1 MKKLTA
7 VLIWT
12 LLSVLGAWAYATIA
26 FSRGEHLNSVYILIA
41 ALCTYA
47 IGYRF
52 YSKWIAARIL
62 MLDDRRATTCEVHD
76 DGKDF
81 VMQNLVRYRPKALY
95 PPGYDYGDDPRAA
108 DRRYG
113 KAVIGPLLRNG
124 SLILFIAKRTGT
136 FIEPEGADAW
146 HYVAMVR
153 YRSRRDFL
161 RFALAT
167 QRDDIFVHK
176 WAALEKTHVFPVK
189 PLISLFPVR
198 FIAASALA
206 LVGSALFLAL
216 R

>member
-1 MKKLTA
+1 MTLALAIAIPLLAVYGLFLVWYGGRGQPLSPAEIDQFMKELGAHTTDEA
-7 VLIWT
+7 VLQELQT
-12 LLSVLGAWAYATIA
+12 
-26 FSRGEHLNSVYILIA
+26 LIA
-41 ALCTYA
+41 
-47 IGYRF
+47 G
-52 YSKWIAARIL
+52 
-62 MLDDRRATTCEVHD
+62 D
-76 DGKDF
+76 DGKEF

-113 KAVIGPLLRNG
+113 KAVIGPLLRHG
-124 SLILFIAKRTGT
+124 SLIMFVAKRTGT

-161 RFALAT
+161 RFALET

-206 LVGSALFLAL
+206 LVGSTLFLAL

>member
-1 MKKLTA
+1 MTLALAIAIPLLAVYGLFLVWYGGSGQPLSPAEIDQFMKELGALTTDEA
-7 VLIWT
+7 VLQELQT
-12 LLSVLGAWAYATIA
+12 
-26 FSRGEHLNSVYILIA
+26 LIA
-41 ALCTYA
+41 
-47 IGYRF
+47 G
-52 YSKWIAARIL
+52 
-62 MLDDRRATTCEVHD
+62 D
-76 DGKDF
+76 DGKEF

-161 RFALAT
+161 RFALET

>member
-1 MKKLTA
+1 MTLALAIAIPLLAVYGLFLVWYGGRGQPLSPAEIDQFMKELGALTTDEA
-7 VLIWT
+7 VLQELQT
-12 LLSVLGAWAYATIA
+12 
-26 FSRGEHLNSVYILIA
+26 LIA
-41 ALCTYA
+41 
-47 IGYRF
+47 G
-52 YSKWIAARIL
+52 
-62 MLDDRRATTCEVHD
+62 D
-76 DGKDF
+76 DGKEF

>member
-1 MKKLTA
+1 MALAIAIPLLAVYGLFLVWYWGRGQPLSPAEIDQFMKE
-7 VLIWT
+7 
-12 LLSVLGAWAYATIA
+12 LGAHTTDEAMLQELQT
-26 FSRGEHLNSVYILIA
+26 LIA
-41 ALCTYA
+41 
-47 IGYRF
+47 G
-52 YSKWIAARIL
+52 
-62 MLDDRRATTCEVHD
+62 D
-76 DGKDF
+76 DGKEF

-113 KAVIGPLLRNG
+113 KAVIGPLLRHG
-124 SLILFIAKRTGT
+124 SLILFVAKRSGV

-189 PLISLFPVR
+189 PLVSLVFVR
-198 FIAASALA
+198 ATVAGLLA
-206 LVGSALFLAL
+206 LSGGALFLL
-216 R
+216 FR

>member
-1 MKKLTA
+1 MTLALAIAVPLLAVYGLFLLWYGGHGKPMTQSEIDHFMKEVGALVQDDA
-7 VLIWT
+7 VLQE
-12 LLSVLGAWAYATIA
+12 LRSLVA
-26 FSRGEHLNSVYILIA
+26 N
-41 ALCTYA
+41 
-47 IGYRF
+47 
-52 YSKWIAARIL
+52 
-62 MLDDRRATTCEVHD
+62 D
-76 DGKDF
+76 DGKEF

-113 KAVIGPLLRNG
+113 KAVIGPLLRHG
-124 SLILFIAKRTGT
+124 SLILFVAKRTGT

-161 RFALAT
+161 RFALET

-206 LVGSALFLAL
+206 LVGSTLFLAL

>member
-1 MKKLTA
+1 MTLALAIAIPLLAVYGLFLVWYGGRGQPLSPAEIDQFMKELGAHTTDEA
-7 VLIWT
+7 VLQELQT
-12 LLSVLGAWAYATIA
+12 
-26 FSRGEHLNSVYILIA
+26 LIA
-41 ALCTYA
+41 
-47 IGYRF
+47 G
-52 YSKWIAARIL
+52 
-62 MLDDRRATTCEVHD
+62 D
-76 DGKDF
+76 DGKEF

-124 SLILFIAKRTGT
+124 SLILFIAKRIGT

-161 RFALAT
+161 RFALET

-189 PLISLFPVR
+189 PLISLFPVQ

-206 LVGSALFLAL
+206 LVGSTLFLAL

>member
-1 MKKLTA
+1 MTLALGIA
-7 VLIWT
+7 VPLLAVYGLFLLWYGGHGKPMTQAEIDHFMAEVGALIQDD
-12 LLSVLGAWAYATIA
+12 
-26 FSRGEHLNSVYILIA
+26 A
-41 ALCTYA
+41 AVQELRNLVA
-47 IGYRF
+47 N
-52 YSKWIAARIL
+52 
-62 MLDDRRATTCEVHD
+62 D
-76 DGKDF
+76 DGKEF
-81 VMQNLVRYRPKALY
+81 VMQNLVRYRAKALY

-113 KAVIGPLLRNG
+113 KAVIGPLLRHG
-124 SLILFIAKRTGT
+124 SLILFVAKRTGT

-198 FIAASALA
+198 LMAAGTLA
-206 LVGSALFLAL
+206 LVGQALFLAL

>member
-1 MKKLTA
+1 MTLALAIAIPLLAVYGLFLVWYGGRGQPLSPAEIDQFMKELGAHTTDEA
-7 VLIWT
+7 VLQELQT
-12 LLSVLGAWAYATIA
+12 
-26 FSRGEHLNSVYILIA
+26 LIA
-41 ALCTYA
+41 
-47 IGYRF
+47 G
-52 YSKWIAARIL
+52 
-62 MLDDRRATTCEVHD
+62 D
-76 DGKDF
+76 DGKEF

-95 PPGYDYGDDPRAA
+95 PPGYDYGDVPRAA

-124 SLILFIAKRTGT
+124 SLILFIAKRIGT

-189 PLISLFPVR
+189 PLVSLVFVR
-198 FIAASALA
+198 ATVAGLLA
-206 LVGSALFLAL
+206 LSGGALFLL
-216 R
+216 FR

>member
-1 MKKLTA
+1 MTLALAIAIPLLAVYGLFLVWYGGRGQPLSPAEIDQFMKELGAHTTDEA
-7 VLIWT
+7 VLQELQT
-12 LLSVLGAWAYATIA
+12 
-26 FSRGEHLNSVYILIA
+26 LIA
-41 ALCTYA
+41 
-47 IGYRF
+47 G
-52 YSKWIAARIL
+52 
-62 MLDDRRATTCEVHD
+62 D
-76 DGKDF
+76 DGKEF

-113 KAVIGPLLRNG
+113 KAVIGPLLRHG
-124 SLILFIAKRTGT
+124 SLILFVAKRSGT

-189 PLISLFPVR
+189 SLVSLVFVR
-198 FIAASALA
+198 ATVAGLLA
-206 LVGSALFLAL
+206 LSGGALFLL
-216 R
+216 FR

>member
-1 MKKLTA
+1 MTLALAIAIPLLAVYGLFLVWYGGRGQPLSPAEIDQFMKELGAHTTDEA
-7 VLIWT
+7 VLQELQT
-12 LLSVLGAWAYATIA
+12 
-26 FSRGEHLNSVYILIA
+26 LIA
-41 ALCTYA
+41 
-47 IGYRF
+47 G
-52 YSKWIAARIL
+52 
-62 MLDDRRATTCEVHD
+62 D
-76 DGKDF
+76 DGKEF

-113 KAVIGPLLRNG
+113 KAVIGPLLRHG
-124 SLILFIAKRTGT
+124 SLILFVAKRSGV

-161 RFALAT
+161 RFALET

-206 LVGSALFLAL
+206 LVGSTLFLAL

>member
-1 MKKLTA
+1 MTLALAIAIPLLAVYGLFLVWYGGSGQPLSPAEIDQFMKELGALTTDEA
-7 VLIWT
+7 VLQELQT
-12 LLSVLGAWAYATIA
+12 
-26 FSRGEHLNSVYILIA
+26 LIA
-41 ALCTYA
+41 
-47 IGYRF
+47 G
-52 YSKWIAARIL
+52 
-62 MLDDRRATTCEVHD
+62 D
-76 DGKDF
+76 DGKEF

-161 RFALAT
+161 RFALET

-206 LVGSALFLAL
+206 LVGSTLFLAL

>member
-1 MKKLTA
+1 
-7 VLIWT
+7 
-12 LLSVLGAWAYATIA
+12 
-26 FSRGEHLNSVYILIA
+26 
-41 ALCTYA
+41 
-47 IGYRF
+47 
-52 YSKWIAARIL
+52 
-62 MLDDRRATTCEVHD
+62 
-76 DGKDF
+76 
-81 VMQNLVRYRPKALY
+81 MQNLVRYRPKALY

-113 KAVIGPLLRNG
+113 KAVIGPLLRHG
-124 SLILFIAKRTGT
+124 SLILFVAKRTGT

-189 PLISLFPVR
+189 PLVSLVFVR
-198 FIAASALA
+198 ATVAGLLA
-206 LVGSALFLAL
+206 LSGGALFLL
-216 R
+216 FR

>member
-1 MKKLTA
+1 MTLALAIAIPLLAVYGLFLVWYGGRGQHLSPAEIDRFVQELGALSTDEA
-7 VLIWT
+7 VLQELRT
-12 LLSVLGAWAYATIA
+12 
-26 FSRGEHLNSVYILIA
+26 LIA
-41 ALCTYA
+41 
-47 IGYRF
+47 
-52 YSKWIAARIL
+52 S
-62 MLDDRRATTCEVHD
+62 D
-76 DGKDF
+76 DGKEF

-95 PPGYDYGDDPRAA
+95 PPGYNYGDDPRAA

-124 SLILFIAKRTGT
+124 SLILFIAKRTGA

-176 WAALEKTHVFPVK
+176 WAVLEKTHVFPVK

>member
-1 MKKLTA
+1 MTLALGIAVPLLAVYGLFLFWYGCHGKPMTQAEIDHFMKEVGALVQDDA
-7 VLIWT
+7 VLQE
-12 LLSVLGAWAYATIA
+12 LRSLVA
-26 FSRGEHLNSVYILIA
+26 N
-41 ALCTYA
+41 
-47 IGYRF
+47 
-52 YSKWIAARIL
+52 
-62 MLDDRRATTCEVHD
+62 D
-76 DGKDF
+76 DGKEF
-81 VMQNLVRYRPKALY
+81 VMQNLVRYLPKALY

-113 KAVIGPLLRNG
+113 KAVIGPLLRHG
-124 SLILFIAKRTGT
+124 SLIMFVAKRTGT
-136 FIEPEGADAW
+136 FIEPDGADVW

>member
-1 MKKLTA
+1 MTLALGIA
-7 VLIWT
+7 VPLLAVYGLFLLWYGGHGKPMTQAEIDHFMAEVGALIQDD
-12 LLSVLGAWAYATIA
+12 
-26 FSRGEHLNSVYILIA
+26 A
-41 ALCTYA
+41 AVQELRNLVA
-47 IGYRF
+47 N
-52 YSKWIAARIL
+52 
-62 MLDDRRATTCEVHD
+62 D
-76 DGKDF
+76 DGKEF

-113 KAVIGPLLRNG
+113 KAVIGPLLRHG
-124 SLILFIAKRTGT
+124 SLILFVAKRTGT
-136 FIEPEGADAW
+136 FIEPDGADAW

-198 FIAASALA
+198 LMAAGTLA
-206 LVGSALFLAL
+206 LVGQALFLAL

>member
-1 MKKLTA
+1 MTLALGIAMALVAVYALFLLWYGGNGKPMTQAEIDDFMRELGSLTLDDA
-7 VLIWT
+7 VLQE
-12 LLSVLGAWAYATIA
+12 LRSLVAS
-26 FSRGEHLNSVYILIA
+26 
-41 ALCTYA
+41 
-47 IGYRF
+47 
-52 YSKWIAARIL
+52 
-62 MLDDRRATTCEVHD
+62 D
-76 DGKDF
+76 DGKEF

-124 SLILFIAKRTGT
+124 SLILFIAKRIGT

-161 RFALAT
+161 RFALET

-206 LVGSALFLAL
+206 LVGSTLFLAL

>member
-1 MKKLTA
+1 MTLALAIAIPLLAVYGLFLVWYGGRGQPLSPAEIDQFMKELGAHTTDEA
-7 VLIWT
+7 VLQELQT
-12 LLSVLGAWAYATIA
+12 
-26 FSRGEHLNSVYILIA
+26 LIA
-41 ALCTYA
+41 
-47 IGYRF
+47 G
-52 YSKWIAARIL
+52 
-62 MLDDRRATTCEVHD
+62 D
-76 DGKDF
+76 DGKEF

-124 SLILFIAKRTGT
+124 SLILFIAKRIGT

-189 PLISLFPVR
+189 PLVSLVFVR
-198 FIAASALA
+198 ATVAGLLA
-206 LVGSALFLAL
+206 LSGGALFLL
-216 R
+216 FR

>member
-1 MKKLTA
+1 
-7 VLIWT
+7 
-12 LLSVLGAWAYATIA
+12 
-26 FSRGEHLNSVYILIA
+26 
-41 ALCTYA
+41 
-47 IGYRF
+47 
-52 YSKWIAARIL
+52 
-62 MLDDRRATTCEVHD
+62 
-76 DGKDF
+76 
-81 VMQNLVRYRPKALY
+81 MQNLVRYRPKALY

-206 LVGSALFLAL
+206 LVGSTLFLAL

>member
-1 MKKLTA
+1 MTLALGIAMALVAVYGLFLLWYGGNGRPMRPAEIDHFMKELGALTLDGA
-7 VLIWT
+7 VLQE
-12 LLSVLGAWAYATIA
+12 LRSLVAS
-26 FSRGEHLNSVYILIA
+26 
-41 ALCTYA
+41 
-47 IGYRF
+47 
-52 YSKWIAARIL
+52 
-62 MLDDRRATTCEVHD
+62 D
-76 DGKDF
+76 DGKEF

-113 KAVIGPLLRNG
+113 KAVIGPLLRHG
-124 SLILFIAKRTGT
+124 SLILFVAKRTGT

-189 PLISLFPVR
+189 PVVSLIFVR
-198 FIAASALA
+198 AMVAGLLAAF
-206 LVGSALFLAL
+206 GGALFMLF

>member
-1 MKKLTA
+1 MALAIAIPLLAVYGLFLVWYGGRGQPLSPAEIDQFMKELGAHTTDEA
-7 VLIWT
+7 VLQELQT
-12 LLSVLGAWAYATIA
+12 
-26 FSRGEHLNSVYILIA
+26 LIA
-41 ALCTYA
+41 
-47 IGYRF
+47 G
-52 YSKWIAARIL
+52 
-62 MLDDRRATTCEVHD
+62 D
-76 DGKDF
+76 DGKEF

-124 SLILFIAKRTGT
+124 SLILFIAKRIGT

-189 PLISLFPVR
+189 PLVSLVFVR
-198 FIAASALA
+198 ATVAGLLA
-206 LVGSALFLAL
+206 LSGGALFLL
-216 R
+216 FR

>member
-1 MKKLTA
+1 MTLALGIA
-7 VLIWT
+7 VPLLAVYGLFLLWYGGHGKPMTQAEIDHFMAEVGALIQDD
-12 LLSVLGAWAYATIA
+12 
-26 FSRGEHLNSVYILIA
+26 A
-41 ALCTYA
+41 AVQELRNLVA
-47 IGYRF
+47 
-52 YSKWIAARIL
+52 S
-62 MLDDRRATTCEVHD
+62 D
-76 DGKDF
+76 DGKEF
-81 VMQNLVRYRPKALY
+81 VMQNLVRYRAKALY

-113 KAVIGPLLRNG
+113 KAVIGPLLRHG
-124 SLILFIAKRTGT
+124 SLILFVAKRTGT
-136 FIEPEGADAW
+136 FIEPDGADAW

-198 FIAASALA
+198 LMAAGTLA
-206 LVGSALFLAL
+206 LVGQALFLAL

>member
-1 MKKLTA
+1 MTLALAVAIPLLAVYGLFLVWYGGRGQPLSPAEIDQFMKELGALTTDEA
-7 VLIWT
+7 VLQELQT
-12 LLSVLGAWAYATIA
+12 
-26 FSRGEHLNSVYILIA
+26 LIA
-41 ALCTYA
+41 
-47 IGYRF
+47 G
-52 YSKWIAARIL
+52 
-62 MLDDRRATTCEVHD
+62 D
-76 DGKDF
+76 DGKEF

-161 RFALAT
+161 RFALET

-216 R
+216 W

>member
-1 MKKLTA
+1 MTLALAIAIPLLAVYGLFLVWYGGRGQPLSPAEIDQFMKELGAHTTDEA
-7 VLIWT
+7 VLQELQT
-12 LLSVLGAWAYATIA
+12 
-26 FSRGEHLNSVYILIA
+26 LIA
-41 ALCTYA
+41 
-47 IGYRF
+47 G
-52 YSKWIAARIL
+52 
-62 MLDDRRATTCEVHD
+62 D
-76 DGKDF
+76 DGKEF

-113 KAVIGPLLRNG
+113 KAVIGPLLRHG
-124 SLILFIAKRTGT
+124 SLILFVAKRTGT

-206 LVGSALFLAL
+206 LVGSTLFLAL